1 MVDTINGLQV
11 LNFDG
16 RLLSQPKFGAMRPD
30 ALSAF
35 NVAYSNDL
43 LAIIDAA
50 DQKVVR
56 LFDPLTGKQLG
67 TLQHSI
73 EVEHIALSQ
82 VTADA
87 TADVAVVGT
96 SLGRG

>member
-50 DQKVVR
+50 DQKVGCHAT
-56 LFDPLTGKQLG
+56 LTPPR
-67 TLQHSI
+67 
-73 EVEHIALSQ
+73 
-82 VTADA
+82 A
-87 TADVAVVGT
+87 TA
-96 SLGRG
+96 RHRM